1 MYVKDVSNRIRI
13 NNRNA
18 QNIFLLG
25 TVSLYPF
32 LKMSQLHFRY
42 VTRFV
47 VLAEPINVWPRLI
60 A

>member
-1 MYVKDVSNRIRI
+1 MYVKDVSNTIRT
-13 NNRNA
+13 NNSNA

-47 VLAEPINVWPRLI
+47 VLTESINV
-60 A
+60 